1 MSFATIHLHD
11 VAAPCGRTGEGD
23 HFQDEDEQCLI
34 SDDWFYAC
42 GCRSLQHE
50 YHDGT
55 FSRSV
60 IRHDGRIL
68 IDELIAEHAEH

>member
-1 MSFATIHLHD
+1 MPAGTTHFVD
-11 VAAPCGRTGEGD
+11 VAAPCGRSGEGD
-23 HFQDEDEQCLI
+23 HFRDEDEECLI

-42 GCRSLQHE
+42 CCRSYQHQ

-55 FSRSV
+55 FSRAV
-60 IRHDGRIL
+60 IRHDGRVL